1 MPCTSADQ
9 TTMSATPTST
19 LFLRLADINVCVN
32 YRHDRIT
39 EFCRDYIIPPCT
51 PDITVSLTEE
61 DCLPSSDEEAS
72 KGDEGYFEFLS
83 LCRHLCTL
91 MAPFGICLLH
101 AAVIEA
107 NGVGI
112 GFFAPSG
119 TGKSTHIRLWRE
131 LYGKSIDI
139 VNGDKPFVRKKG
151 DRFFVYGS
159 PWCGKER
166 WQRNVCVPLHALCR
180 LTRGSEDTC
189 VPLKGGTASLYL
201 LNQIYFPKKADATLA
216 VMEQIDALIN
226 TVPLYNI
233 TCTPTKHAAKVVH
246 DTLFKNITQKETI

>member
-1 MPCTSADQ
+1 MSYTSADQ
-9 TTMSATPTST
+9 TTAPSAKTST
-19 LFLRLADINVCVN
+19 LYLRLADINVCVN
-32 YRHDRIT
+32 HRHGLIT
-39 EFCRDYIIPPCT
+39 EFCRDYVIPPCT
-51 PDITVSLTEE
+51 PDITVTLTEA
-61 DCLPSSDEEAS
+61 DCLPTSDEEA
-72 KGDEGYFEFLS
+72 KKDDAGYFEFLS

-91 MAPFGICLLH
+91 MAPFDVCLLH

-107 NGVGI
+107 DDVGI

-166 WQRNVCVPLHALCR
+166 WQRNVCVPLFALCR
-180 LTRGSEDTC
+180 LTRGKEDTC
-189 VPLKGGTASLYL
+189 IPLERDTASLYL
-201 LNQIYFPKKADATLA
+201 LNQIYFPKKAEATLA
-216 VMEQIDALIN
+216 VMAQVDALIN

-233 TCTPTKHAAKVVH
+233 TCTPTKHAAEVVH
-246 DTLFKNITQKETI
+246 DTLFKDTKQKETI